1 MARNYKNSITNDNKI
16 KVFLSR
22 PNPFLP
28 NQQEFIDRFREELL
42 KHDIETIT
50 LVADDYD
57 LTDSMNYLKG
67 MIKQCYGMVIIG
79 FMQIFIEKGYK
90 KKGGT
95 PNPSFFFPNEIDL
108 SGQALTSPFC
118 HIEGT
123 MGLLNDLPLLIIN
136 EEGVRE
142 EGIIAGGKF
151 CYKTDPFSLD
161 NIDCFFN
168 QKIIEKQISVWL
180 GKVNENYLFLNLKKV

>member
-79 FMQIFIEKGYK
+79 FKQIFIEKGYK

-151 CYKTDPFSLD
+151 CYKTDRFSLD

>member
-79 FMQIFIEKGYK
+79 FKQIFIEKGYK

>member
-1 MARNYKNSITNDNKI
+1 MAKNYKNSITNDNKI

-28 NQQEFIDRFREELL
+28 NQQKFIDRFREELL
-42 KHDIETIT
+42 EHDIETIT

-79 FMQIFIEKGYK
+79 FKQIFIEKGYK

>member
-1 MARNYKNSITNDNKI
+1 MAKNYKNSITNDNKI

-79 FMQIFIEKGYK
+79 FKQIFIEKGYK

-95 PNPSFFFPNEIDL
+95 PNPIFFFPNEIDL